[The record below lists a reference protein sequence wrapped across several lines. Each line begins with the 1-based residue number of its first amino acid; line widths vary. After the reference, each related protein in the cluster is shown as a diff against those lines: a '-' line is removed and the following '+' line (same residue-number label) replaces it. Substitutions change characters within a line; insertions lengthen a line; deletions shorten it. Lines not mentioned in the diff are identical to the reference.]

1 MSGEASSRS
10 LLIVISAPSGCGKTT
25 LCDNVRSAL
34 PSVKRAITCTTRAP
48 REGEEDGEDYYFLGE
63 DEFLARV
70 EGGEFLENAVVH
82 GNHYG
87 VLKSELRA
95 RLAEGNDVL
104 LNIDVQGA
112 ATIRER
118 AVSDPILSEALVT
131 IFLNPPDLSELEN
144 RLRGRGTDSEE
155 IITQRLVIAKDEIA
169 QSNLFDYTLTSGS
182 READLEQMLR
192 IIETARNKI
201 SEDISDSE

>member
-118 AVSDPILSEALVT
+118 AESDPVLSEALVT
-131 IFLNPPDLSELEN
+131 IFLSPPDLSELEN

-192 IIETARNKI
+192 IIEAARNKI

>member
-34 PSVKRAITCTTRAP
+34 PSVQRAITCTTRAP

-70 EGGEFLENAVVH
+70 EGEEFLENAVVH

-118 AVSDPILSEALVT
+118 AESDPVLSEALVT
-131 IFLNPPDLSELEN
+131 IFLSPPDLSELEK

-155 IITQRLVIAKDEIA
+155 IITQRLVIANDEIA

>member
-1 MSGEASSRS
+1 M
-10 LLIVISAPSGCGKTT
+10 IVISAPSGCGKTT

-95 RLAEGNDVL
+95 RLAEGNEVL

-118 AVSDPILSEALVT
+118 AESDPVLSEALVT
-131 IFLNPPDLSELEN
+131 IFLYPPDLSELEN

>member
-118 AVSDPILSEALVT
+118 AESDPVFSEALVT

>member
-63 DEFLARV
+63 DEFQARV

-118 AVSDPILSEALVT
+118 AESDPVLSEALVT
-131 IFLNPPDLSELEN
+131 IFLSPPDLSELEK

-155 IITQRLVIAKDEIA
+155 IITQRLVIANDEIA